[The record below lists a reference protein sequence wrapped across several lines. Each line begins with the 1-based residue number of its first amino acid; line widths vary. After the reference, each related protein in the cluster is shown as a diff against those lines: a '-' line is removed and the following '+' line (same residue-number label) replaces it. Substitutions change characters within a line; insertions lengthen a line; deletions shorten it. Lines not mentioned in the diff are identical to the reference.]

1 MEIFLSAALGEL
13 TTRSINFIISKCSK
27 APTHD
32 VEDRLGRVLLR
43 AQVIIDEAM
52 WRHITNPAMH
62 QKLDM
67 LRNSMYRGYYILD
80 TFRYQSHKEDESKD
94 QMVSHSSLLSK
105 VNSVKDFCFSSGKRT
120 HILKEMCEVLDSLSS
135 MIPDSDEL
143 VLFLM
148 SYPRMY
154 REPYNMHLLL
164 SKVMFGRQMER
175 ELMINFLLRKHPQ
188 GTKELEVLPIVGPG
202 KVGKSTLV
210 AHVCNDERVRDQFS
224 EIIFFNAHDFQD
236 EVFTTL
242 EGHAKK
248 YHCVPNKDGR
258 ILIVVEATGDFSEG
272 AWKRLY
278 SASKQYFTSGNKI
291 IITSRSDKIVKF
303 GTTRA
308 ITLKYLSNEEYW
320 YLFKTLMFGS
330 TDPRTYP
337 KLTNLAME
345 ITQMLDGDIIAAN
358 GTASVLR
365 DNFDIQFSC
374 KVLSFLKGMLQKH
387 VSKFGEHPNDVVRQ
401 NRPAH
406 LGRMGRPSEAL
417 IVYDQYQCSSMEKV
431 PKITIA
437 DVMYG
442 GIKPHGKFEVLGWRS
457 QIPPCYNY
465 IFNCEIRELKTAA
478 AKRKRSM
485 RNGANGVTLY

>member
-27 APTHD
+27 APSHD
-32 VEDRLGRVLLR
+32 LEDRLGRVLLR

-67 LRNSMYRGYYILD
+67 LRDSMYRGYYILD

-135 MIPDSDEL
+135 MIPDSL

-154 REPYNMHLLL
+154 REPYNTHLLL

-175 ELMINFLLRKHPQ
+175 ELIINFLLHKQPH

-202 KVGKSTLV
+202 RVGKTTLI

-224 EIIFFNAHDFQD
+224 EIIFFNTNDFQD
-236 EVFTTL
+236 EDFTKFE

-258 ILIVVEATGDFSEG
+258 ILIVVETTGDFSEG

-278 SASKQYFTSGNKI
+278 SASKQYFTNGSKI
-291 IITSRSDKIVKF
+291 IITSRSDKILKF

-308 ITLKYLSNEEYW
+308 VTLKYLSNEEYW
-320 YLFKTLMFGS
+320 YLFKALVFGS
-330 TDPRTYP
+330 TDSRTYP

-345 ITQMLDGDIIAAN
+345 IAQLLGGDLLAVNSNAC
-358 GTASVLR
+358 VLR
-365 DNFDIQFSC
+365 DNFDIQFWC
-374 KVLSFLKGMLQKH
+374 KVLSFLKGMIQKH
-387 VSKFGEHPNDVVRQ
+387 VSKFGEHPSVVIRQ
-401 NRPAH
+401 NRRAR

-417 IVYDQYQCSSMEKV
+417 FVCDQYQCSSEEELPKV
-431 PKITIA
+431 TFA

-442 GIKPHGKFEVLGWRS
+442 GIKPHGKFEVLVWRS
-457 QIPPCYNY
+457 QIPPYYNY
-465 IFNCEIRELKTAA
+465 IYNCEIQELKTTA

-485 RNGANGVTLY
+485 RNGPNGVILH